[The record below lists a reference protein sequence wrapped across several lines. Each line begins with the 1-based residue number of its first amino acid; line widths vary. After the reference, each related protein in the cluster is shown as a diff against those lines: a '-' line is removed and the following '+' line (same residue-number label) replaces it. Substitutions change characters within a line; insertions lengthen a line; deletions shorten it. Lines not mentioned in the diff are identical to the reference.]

1 MKKIIIAIDGFAA
14 TGKSTVAKKIAN
26 SLGYVYIDTGAMYR
40 SVTYFGQKQNDGE
53 GIDVMQLVDSLS
65 QLKIHFENSEQGQ
78 QTFLNDENVT
88 VKIREAKVNNAVSDI
103 ASVKEIRDFLVT
115 QQRQMG
121 KDKGI
126 VMDGR
131 DIGTV
136 VFPEAES
143 KFFLTASPEIRAKRR
158 HKEQLEAGNLEP
170 YEAVLENVKARDHQD
185 FTRLINPL
193 RKAESAVEIEVS
205 NLSIDEV
212 YEKMMNQIKGVIGV

>member
-126 VMDGR
+126 DMDGR

-185 FTRLINPL
+185 STRLINPL

-212 YEKMMNQIKGVIGV
+212 YEQMMNQIKGVIGV

>member
-40 SVTYFGQKQNDGE
+40 RVTYFGQKQNDGE

-185 FTRLINPL
+185 STRLINPL

-212 YEKMMNQIKGVIGV
+212 YEQMMNQIKGVIGV

>member
-103 ASVKEIRDFLVT
+103 ASVKEIRDSLVT

-121 KDKGI
+121 EDKGI

-185 FTRLINPL
+185 STRLINPL

-212 YEKMMNQIKGVIGV
+212 YEQMMNQIKGVIGV

>member
-185 FTRLINPL
+185 STRLINPL

-212 YEKMMNQIKGVIGV
+212 YEQMMNQIK

>member
-53 GIDVMQLVDSLS
+53 VIDVMQLVDSLS

-185 FTRLINPL
+185 STRLINPL

-212 YEKMMNQIKGVIGV
+212 YEQMMNQIKGVIGV

>member
-103 ASVKEIRDFLVT
+103 ASVKEISDFLVT

-185 FTRLINPL
+185 STRLINPL

-212 YEKMMNQIKGVIGV
+212 YEQMMNQIKGVIGV

>member
-103 ASVKEIRDFLVT
+103 ASVKEISDFLVT

-131 DIGTV
+131 DIVTV

-185 FTRLINPL
+185 STRLINPL

-212 YEKMMNQIKGVIGV
+212 YEQMMNQIKGVIGV

>member
-1 MKKIIIAIDGFAA
+1 MKKIIIAIDGFTA

-40 SVTYFGQKQNDGE
+40 SVTYFGHKQNDGE

-136 VFPEAES
+136 VFQEAES

-185 FTRLINPL
+185 STRLINPL

-212 YEKMMNQIKGVIGV
+212 YLQMMNQIKGVIGV

>member
-185 FTRLINPL
+185 STRLINPL

-212 YEKMMNQIKGVIGV
+212 YEQMMNQIKGVIGV

>member
-78 QTFLNDENVT
+78 QTFLNDENIT
-88 VKIREAKVNNAVSDI
+88 VKIREAKVTNAVSDI

-121 KDKGI
+121 KDKGL

-136 VFPEAES
+136 VFPGAES

-158 HKEQLEAGNLEP
+158 HKEQLEAGNLET
-170 YEAVLENVKARDHQD
+170 YEAVLENIKSRDHQD
-185 FTRLINPL
+185 STRLINPL

-212 YEKMMNQIKGVIGV
+212 YEQMMNQIKGVIGV

>member
-170 YEAVLENVKARDHQD
+170 YEAVLENVKVRDHQD
-185 FTRLINPL
+185 STRLINPL

-212 YEKMMNQIKGVIGV
+212 YEQMMNQIKGVIGV

>member
-158 HKEQLEAGNLEP
+158 HKEQLEAGNLES

-185 FTRLINPL
+185 STRLINPL

-212 YEKMMNQIKGVIGV
+212 YEQMMNQIKGVIGV

>member
-88 VKIREAKVNNAVSDI
+88 VKIRESKVNNAVSDI

-185 FTRLINPL
+185 STRLINPL

-212 YEKMMNQIKGVIGV
+212 YEQMMNQIKGVIGV

>member
-170 YEAVLENVKARDHQD
+170 YEAVLEKVKARDHQD
-185 FTRLINPL
+185 STRLINPL

-212 YEKMMNQIKGVIGV
+212 YEQMMNQIKGVIGV

>member
-143 KFFLTASPEIRAKRR
+143 KFFLTASPEIRANRR

-185 FTRLINPL
+185 STRLINPL

-212 YEKMMNQIKGVIGV
+212 YEQMMNQIKGVIGV

>member
-1 MKKIIIAIDGFAA
+1 MGGPWEGAR
-14 TGKSTVAKKIAN
+14 VARRARQALEVA
-26 SLGYVYIDTGAMYR
+26 SEPRALRRRLGHHGVPRPSG
-40 SVTYFGQKQNDGE
+40 
-53 GIDVMQLVDSLS
+53 
-65 QLKIHFENSEQGQ
+65 
-78 QTFLNDENVT
+78 
-88 VKIREAKVNNAVSDI
+88 DI

-185 FTRLINPL
+185 STRLINPL

-212 YEKMMNQIKGVIGV
+212 YEQMMNQIKGVIGV

>member
-185 FTRLINPL
+185 STHLINPL

-212 YEKMMNQIKGVIGV
+212 YEQMMNQIKGVIGV

>member
-185 FTRLINPL
+185 STRLINPL
-193 RKAESAVEIEVS
+193 RKAESAVQIEVS

-212 YEKMMNQIKGVIGV
+212 YEQMMNQIKGVIGV

>member
-115 QQRQMG
+115 QQRQMV

-185 FTRLINPL
+185 STRLINPL

-212 YEKMMNQIKGVIGV
+212 YEQMMNQIKGVIGV

>member
-40 SVTYFGQKQNDGE
+40 SITYFGQKQNDGE

-185 FTRLINPL
+185 STRLINPL

-212 YEKMMNQIKGVIGV
+212 YEQMMNQIKGVIGV

>member
-158 HKEQLEAGNLEP
+158 NKEQLEAGNLEP

-185 FTRLINPL
+185 STRLINPL

-212 YEKMMNQIKGVIGV
+212 YEQMMNQIKGVIGV

>member
-1 MKKIIIAIDGFAA
+1 
-14 TGKSTVAKKIAN
+14 
-26 SLGYVYIDTGAMYR
+26 
-40 SVTYFGQKQNDGE
+40 
-53 GIDVMQLVDSLS
+53 
-65 QLKIHFENSEQGQ
+65 
-78 QTFLNDENVT
+78 
-88 VKIREAKVNNAVSDI
+88 
-103 ASVKEIRDFLVT
+103 
-115 QQRQMG
+115 MG

-136 VFPEAES
+136 VIPEAES

-185 FTRLINPL
+185 STRLINPL

-212 YEKMMNQIKGVIGV
+212 YEQMMNQIKGVIGV

>member
-103 ASVKEIRDFLVT
+103 ASVKEIRDSLVT

-121 KDKGI
+121 EDKGI

-136 VFPEAES
+136 VFPGAES

-185 FTRLINPL
+185 STRLINPL

-212 YEKMMNQIKGVIGV
+212 YEQMMNQIKGVIGV

>member
-1 MKKIIIAIDGFAA
+1 M
-14 TGKSTVAKKIAN
+14 
-26 SLGYVYIDTGAMYR
+26 SLIL
-40 SVTYFGQKQNDGE
+40 GQKQNDGE

-185 FTRLINPL
+185 STRLINPL

-212 YEKMMNQIKGVIGV
+212 YEQMMNQIKGVIGV

>member
-115 QQRQMG
+115 QQRQLG

-185 FTRLINPL
+185 STRLINPL

-212 YEKMMNQIKGVIGV
+212 YEQMMNQIKGVIGV

>member
-40 SVTYFGQKQNDGE
+40 SLTYFGQKQNDGE

-185 FTRLINPL
+185 STRLINPL

-205 NLSIDEV
+205 NLSIYEV
-212 YEKMMNQIKGVIGV
+212 YEQMMNQIKGVIGV

>member
-65 QLKIHFENSEQGQ
+65 QLKIHFENREQGK

-185 FTRLINPL
+185 STRLINPL